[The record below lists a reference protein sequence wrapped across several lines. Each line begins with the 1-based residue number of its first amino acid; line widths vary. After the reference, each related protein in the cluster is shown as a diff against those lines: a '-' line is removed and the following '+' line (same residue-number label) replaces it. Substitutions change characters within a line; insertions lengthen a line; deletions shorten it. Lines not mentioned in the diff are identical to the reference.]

1 MTAQEAQAHIAGLG
15 LLGFHHVAIIARNY
29 DVSKAFYVDLLGFC
43 ILRETYRQDRDS
55 YKLDLELPN
64 GDTIELFSFPD
75 PAAQIRKPQSCVIW
89 HAPSQTS
96 NVSPRRSAKPGQQW
110 SQSESTRQL
119 AHATPFSKTPT
130 ACRWSHMRSSLL
142 TNHQAAA
149 LRASRSAASI

>member
-1 MTAQEAQAHIAGLG
+1 MTGQEAQAHIAGLG

-75 PAAQIRKPQSCVIW
+75 PAARATNPEAAGLRHLACAV
-89 HAPSQTS
+89 T
-96 NVSPRRSAKPGQQW
+96 NVERV
-110 SQSESTRQL
+110 
-119 AHATPFSKTPT
+119 
-130 ACRWSHMRSSLL
+130 
-142 TNHQAAA
+142 AAA
-149 LRASRSAASI
+149 LREAGTAVEPIRIDPTTGARYTFFKDPDGLPLELYEVQSTYKSSSGCTQS